1 MKKHAKALP
10 LWTIAAPAAAWLLF
24 LVSLTGTTL
33 GLGPAFPLLLAA
45 VLVGSVLA
53 AVDHAEVVAHRL
65 GEPLGTL
72 LLAIAITVIEVG
84 LIISLMLAAG
94 PSAAALL
101 RDTVFAAV
109 MIILSGIVG
118 LCLVVGGAHHHEQ
131 SFGLDG
137 VTATLAAIAAIV
149 VMTLV
154 LPNYTTPGIKAAY
167 SASQLG
173 FIAAVSLG
181 LYAVFVLVQTV
192 SHRDRFQPDD
202 APTDTQLLA
211 SAPSGRGTLISACM
225 LLACLTVVV
234 VLANLLAVD
243 VTMLVARVG
252 APHALVGVIIAL
264 VVLLPEGV
272 AAVRAA
278 RANRL
283 QTSLNLA
290 LGSAMASIGLTI
302 PAVALFALGGG
313 LTLTLG
319 IDMKST
325 VLLML
330 TLFVSGLSLS
340 TGRTTVLQGAVLLVI
355 FSVYLFTTVVP

>member
-10 LWTIAAPAAAWLLF
+10 LWTLAAPGIAWLLLLAALF
-24 LVSLTGTTL
+24 GTTL
-33 GLGPAFPLLLAA
+33 GLGPAFPVLLSAA
-45 VLVGSVLA
+45 LIGSVMA

-72 LLAIAITVIEVG
+72 VLAIAITVIEVG
-84 LIISLMLAAG
+84 LIIALMLAAG
-94 PSAAALL
+94 PAGAPLL

-181 LYAVFVLVQTV
+181 LYTVFVLVQTV
-192 SHRDRFQPDD
+192 SHRERFLPDD
-202 APTDTQLLA
+202 APTDAQLHA
-211 SAPSGRGTLISACM
+211 AAPSGRVTLISAGM
-225 LLACLTVVV
+225 LLACLAVVV
-234 VLANLLAVD
+234 GLATVLASD
-243 VTMLVARVG
+243 VAALVARLG
-252 APHALVGVIIAL
+252 APKAVVGVIIAAI
-264 VVLLPEGV
+264 VLLPEGV

-278 RANRL
+278 RADRL

-302 PAVALFALGGG
+302 PAVAMVSLACGF
-313 LTLTLG
+313 TLTLG

-330 TLFVSGLSLS
+330 TLFVTGLSLS